1 MIALSFSDGRD
12 LIGATIPIRFRLTI
26 ALPTELSGV
35 RCDVCWQRSSYL
47 KEGDH
52 RTYADVVSI
61 TIDDALWVRRS
72 FQMAQDGKD
81 IWQQQQQQKKDAALL
96 GLLDSFFWRKREW
109 PELGQV
115 EPQHGLLLLARRD
128 WRIRSVY
135 LYRVAAFQIAFYWLG
150 AYSIFSES
158 TQARWK
164 VRRRSQSL
172 SLYKRNDENIR
183 NEKAFVSL

>member
-26 ALPTELSGV
+26 ALPTELLGV

-72 FQMAQDGKD
+72 FQMAQDGKEEETSGNNNSN
-81 IWQQQQQQKKDAALL
+81 KKRMRL
-96 GLLDSFFWRKREW
+96 S
-109 PELGQV
+109 
-115 EPQHGLLLLARRD
+115 
-128 WRIRSVY
+128 SVY
-135 LYRVAAFQIAFYWLG
+135 WIVSFEEN
-150 AYSIFSES
+150 ES
-158 TQARWK
+158 G
-164 VRRRSQSL
+164 
-172 SLYKRNDENIR
+172 RN
-183 NEKAFVSL
+183 